1 MDVIPLP
8 TRRPLDPRS
17 WGVRARLLAAILV
30 VAAVAVGVAATGT
43 ARMAALDDRAGEVYD
58 EGLVPLDAVR
68 TLQALWWEQSTELAR
83 ANIVTLPPATI
94 AESQQRAQE
103 LHGEVAD
110 QVELI
115 AGLPLD
121 DTARSA
127 MADFTT
133 ANDTYDQALGSLIA
147 AAATTDQ
154 SGVPGFLRTMSQ
166 QEDVMAQALTTAT
179 AAAEQTASAAEVEA
193 AHTYRTGR
201 DLVVALAV
209 AGLLLAVGLA
219 LLVARSVTGPVRRI
233 QETLEK
239 VAAGDLR
246 VRVAATGTD
255 ELGRVSAALDR
266 SLDAITGVL
275 RVASDSA
282 RHLAESSGRLAA
294 TADAMGEDA
303 RVAAQQAAT
312 VLDGATGVTASVD
325 TVAAGST
332 QMRAAINEIS
342 SNAQQASR
350 VAGQAVGV
358 AEQTTQM
365 VGKLGESSEEI
376 ASVVKT
382 ITAIA
387 EQTNL
392 LALNA
397 TIEAARA
404 GEAGKGFAVV
414 ASEVKELAQ
423 ETARATETIARRVES
438 IRSDTAG
445 AVEAIGAIST
455 VIGEINDFQAT
466 IAAAVEEQTATTDEM
481 SRSVSEAAGG
491 SRHISTAIAG
501 LAEGTRTSTARVA
514 AAQTASADLARMGS
528 ELETA
533 LAAFTV

>member
-1 MDVIPLP
+1 M
-8 TRRPLDPRS
+8 
-17 WGVRARLLAAILV
+17 AA
-30 VAAVAVGVAATGT
+30 AGT

-193 AHTYRTGR
+193 ADTYRTGR

-219 LLVARSVTGPVRRI
+219 LLVARSVTGPVRCI

-365 VGKLGESSEEI
+365 VGKLGSP
-376 ASVVKT
+376 
-382 ITAIA
+382 
-387 EQTNL
+387 
-392 LALNA
+392 
-397 TIEAARA
+397 
-404 GEAGKGFAVV
+404 
-414 ASEVKELAQ
+414 
-423 ETARATETIARRVES
+423 RR
-438 IRSDTAG
+438 RSPRW
-445 AVEAIGAIST
+445 
-455 VIGEINDFQAT
+455 
-466 IAAAVEEQTATTDEM
+466 
-481 SRSVSEAAGG
+481 SR
-491 SRHISTAIAG
+491 
-501 LAEGTRTSTARVA
+501 
-514 AAQTASADLARMGS
+514 
-528 ELETA
+528 
-533 LAAFTV
+533 

>member
-1 MDVIPLP
+1 MDVTTSL
-8 TRRPLDPRS
+8 TRRRLDPRT
-17 WGVRARLLAAILV
+17 WGVRSRLLASILV

-58 EGLVPLDAVR
+58 EGLVPLDEVR
-68 TLQALWWEQSTELAR
+68 TLQALWWEQSAMLAR
-83 ANIVTLPPATI
+83 ATIVTLPPATI
-94 AESQQRAQE
+94 AESQRRTLE
-103 LHGEVAD
+103 LGGEVAD

-115 AGLPLD
+115 AGLPLQ

-127 MADFTT
+127 MTDFAT
-133 ANDTYDQALGSLIA
+133 ANDAYDQALGSLAVA
-147 AAATTDQ
+147 AASTDQ
-154 SGVPGFLRTMSQ
+154 SVIPGLLQTLSE
-166 QEDVMAQALTTAT
+166 QEDIMAQALTTASV
-179 AAAEQTASAAEVEA
+179 AVEQTASATEQA
-193 AHTYRTGR
+193 ATETYRTGR
-201 DLVVALAV
+201 NVVVGLAG

-219 LLVARSVTGPVRRI
+219 LLVASSVTRPVRRI
-233 QETLEK
+233 QETLEQ

-255 ELGRVSAALDR
+255 ELGRVAAALDR

-282 RHLAESSGRLAA
+282 RRLAESSGQLST
-294 TADAMGEDA
+294 TADAMSQDA
-303 RVAAQQAAT
+303 RVAAEQAAT

-325 TVAAGST
+325 TVAAGSS
-332 QMRAAINEIS
+332 QMRSAINEIS

-365 VGKLGESSEEI
+365 VGKLGASSEEI
-376 ASVVKT
+376 ASVVKL

-423 ETARATETIARRVES
+423 ETARATETIAQRVES

-455 VIGEINDFQAT
+455 VIGEINDFQVT

-491 SRHISTAIAG
+491 SRDISTAIAG